1 MKILSEKLC
10 DHLSN
15 VVLLFVFKEWL
26 NCFFLYL
33 INDLMQKILCT
44 VDDNGHDSWVML
56 LLLDW
61 LLISLKFVSRSY
73 FFLAHLAKGNVSFCH
88 HLASVVRRP
97 LTFHIL
103 IFSSETSQPNEMKL
117 SRKHLWT
124 VLSKECTFCYDPLPN
139 MATTGN
145 SCLQW
150 QWLISSRSVNKHG
163 HQRQFLFRL
172 VDI

>member
-44 VDDNGHDSWVML
+44 VNGHETWLMSRVTFVRLIVNFVEICLSEL
-56 LLLDW
+56 LFFSSSCQRQCELLP
-61 LLISLKFVSRSY
+61 SL
-73 FFLAHLAKGNVSFCH
+73 G
-88 HLASVVRRP
+88 VRRP

-145 SCLQW
+145 SCF
-150 QWLISSRSVNKHG
+150 WLAN
-163 HQRQFLFRL
+163 
-172 VDI
+172 